1 MGAFSPGPPINT
13 FVVRFWREWSVAG
26 PRWRGQIDHV
36 QSGASARFLDLE
48 EMLDVIQSFGVMAGV
63 ARQPDDIN
71 RYSKPVPRAEH
82 PSDAED
88 EVRTD
93 KDGDQHKPPCV

>member
-48 EMLDVIQSFGVMAGV
+48 EMLDVIRGFGVMAGV

-71 RYSKPVPRAEH
+71 TYEEPGQQGGCSSGAE
-82 PSDAED
+82 AE
-88 EVRTD
+88 VLTD
-93 KDGDQHKPPCV
+93 KDRDQL